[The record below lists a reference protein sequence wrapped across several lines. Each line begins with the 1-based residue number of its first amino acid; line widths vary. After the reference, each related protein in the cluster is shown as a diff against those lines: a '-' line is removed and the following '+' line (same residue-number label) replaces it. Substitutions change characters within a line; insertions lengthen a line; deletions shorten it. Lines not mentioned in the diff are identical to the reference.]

1 MKPQPKPFLAIL
13 HASVTAAATAT
24 AINIDT
30 NPSGNKARHLSLTIH
45 AGTADV
51 VSNKFQTL
59 KLQHSNTTDASNFA
73 DISGTVAGTDY
84 TAPNADTSAAYLTHF
99 NLDLTGK
106 RRYIRVQV
114 SPRTTQLI
122 SAWGALYNF
131 TESPNSVSKAG
142 VNTLVEA

>member
-1 MKPQPKPFLAIL
+1 MKPSGSPVIAVVA
-13 HASVTAAATAT
+13 ASVTNGATAT
-24 AINIDT
+24 AAAIDT
-30 NPSGNKARHLSLTIH
+30 APNGNKARFLTISLY

-84 TAPNADTSAAYLTHF
+84 TAPNANTSAAYLTHF

-106 RRYIRVQV
+106 RRYVRVQV
-114 SPRTTQLI
+114 SPRTTQIIQGMGMLFWQ
-122 SAWGALYNF
+122 S
-131 TESPNSVSKAG
+131 ESPDSVAKAN
-142 VNTLVEA
+142 VNTLVSA

>member
-1 MKPQPKPFLAIL
+1 MKPQASPVLAVL
-13 HASVTAAATAT
+13 HASVTNGGTAT

-30 NPSGNKARHLSLTIH
+30 NPSGNRAKFMTLTIH

-51 VSNKFQTL
+51 VSNKFSVV

-73 DISGTVAGTDY
+73 DISGMVGGTDF
-84 TAPNADTSAAYLTHF
+84 TAPNANTSAAYLTHF
-99 NLDLTGK
+99 NLDLIGK
-106 RRYIRVQV
+106 RRYVRVQV

-122 SAWGALYNF
+122 SAWAMLF
-131 TESPNSVSKAG
+131 MQTEGPNTVARAG